1 MKIVILLVLV
11 MSSLGKLTQ
20 RNDLF
25 GREEIIKA
33 ASTEWFTQKLD
44 HNDPT
49 SQEVFR
55 QRVHIYDEYVKDGQ
69 PEAVILYIC
78 GEWTCDG
85 IGKGLTFDAAQQLK
99 AVVLVL
105 EHRYYGQSQ
114 PFDDWSTPNL
124 KYLNIHQALDDIAY
138 FITSIKTNGN
148 YNIKPD
154 TPWIHLGG
162 SYPGAL
168 SAWFRYKYPHLTIGG
183 LASSAVVR
191 AVACYHEYDMQ
202 VYLSAIESSQDCADR
217 IQQVNQ
223 KIEDDLAKDPDA
235 IKAAFGASE
244 LKDIE
249 FLSMIADIYAGM
261 VQGRKRSKM
270 CDRLAKGTTV
280 DEWFLEVK
288 AMALET
294 VDQESYGSEF
304 LRDITIDFSKSSR
317 QWTYQTCIEVGYF
330 QTANP
335 NAEQSTRSQEL
346 VLDFFRQLCEY
357 SYDVPIFPDEDRTN
371 AYFGGLDIN
380 VDHLIFSNGSDDP
393 WQHASITKW
402 KQGKEYD
409 VKYIKCK
416 DCSHCIDLR
425 ASSPED
431 PPELTQ
437 ARKEILATFQQWVN
451 EHQLQ
456 QQQKATIIE

>member
-11 MSSLGKLTQ
+11 MSSLARLTYK
-20 RNDLF
+20 NSVF
-25 GREEIIKA
+25 GREEIIQA
-33 ASTEWFTQKLD
+33 NNTLWFTQKLD

-49 SQEVFR
+49 SKEVFR
-55 QRVHIYDEYVKDGQ
+55 QRYHVYDDYVVRNQ
-69 PEAVILYIC
+69 PESVILYIC

-85 IGKGLTFDAAQQLK
+85 IGSGLTFDAAQQLK
-99 AVVLVL
+99 ALVLVL
-105 EHRYYGQSQ
+105 EHRYFGQSQ
-114 PFDDWSTPNL
+114 PFGDWSTPNL

-138 FITSIKTNGN
+138 FIQDVKAKGLF
-148 YNIKPD
+148 NIKPN

-183 LASSAVVR
+183 LASSAVVK
-191 AVACYHEYDMQ
+191 AVACYHDYDMQ
-202 VYLSAIESSQDCADR
+202 VYLSALESSQECVDR
-217 IQQVNQ
+217 IQQVNE
-223 KIEDDLAKDPDA
+223 KIEADLIKSPNT
-235 IKAAFGASE
+235 IKAEFKASE
-244 LKDIE
+244 LTDIE

-270 CDRLAKGTTV
+270 CERLEGGATL
-280 DEWFLEVK
+280 DDWFKQVK
-288 AMALET
+288 EMALET

-304 LRDITIDFSKSSR
+304 LKDISIDFSKNSR

-335 NAEQSTRSQEL
+335 NVEQSTRSQQL
-346 VLDFFRQLCEY
+346 KLDFFRNLCEY
-357 SYDVPIFPDEDRTN
+357 SYGISIFPDEERTN

-416 DCSHCIDLR
+416 DCSHCIDLK
-425 ASSPED
+425 ATKADD

-437 ARKEILATFQQWVN
+437 ARKEILAIFQQWIN
-451 EHQLQ
+451 EYNDQ
-456 QQQKATIIE
+456 QSQIIE